1 VIKKSLKGLNTFGS
15 FVRLVEL
22 CRGSLLESGQRIAMK
37 RIKSYDD
44 EEGYVRRTCDVIEE
58 NTDEPLGN
66 FTGLYNKD
74 GKPLFRPKEKIG
86 FKAWK

>member
-1 VIKKSLKGLNTFGS
+1 MKGQSIHTLS
-15 FVRLVEL
+15 VLSVEL
-22 CRGSLLESGQRIAMK
+22 CHGTLMGLGQRIVMK

-66 FTGLYNKD
+66 FTGLYNRD